1 MVKIWEGFIS
11 KLALEDRHQ
20 YGSIKGSSTTNRLI
34 ELLDIL
40 YRGTDKCNTVGSL
53 VVTDFSKAFDCVDY
67 TLAMKS
73 LYDLGVRAEIIPWIA
88 DFITSR
94 RQRVQYQSAAEIIP
108 WIADFLTSRRQRVQY
123 QSATSAWET
132 LTCDVPQ
139 GTKFGPITFIGM
151 IDSAASDSKTHTF
164 KNVDDLSLAEVRPA
178 NQPCQIEKDVQDL
191 DDWADS
197 HYLKL
202 NPSKCKVMQVCFMR
216 DPPNPPVL
224 KIAGKEL
231 EVVTEAKLLGLTV
244 QTNFELGHAG

>member
-1 MVKIWEGFIS
+1 M
-11 KLALEDRHQ
+11 
-20 YGSIKGSSTTNRLI
+20 
-34 ELLDIL
+34 
-40 YRGTDKCNTVGSL
+40 GSL
-53 VVTDFSKAFDCVDY
+53 VVTDFSKAFDCVDH
-67 TLAMKS
+67 TLAIKS
-73 LYDLGVRAEIIPWIA
+73 LYDLGVR
-88 DFITSR
+88 
-94 RQRVQYQSAAEIIP
+94 AEIIP

-132 LTCDVPQ
+132 LTCGVPQ

-164 KNVDDLSLAEVRPA
+164 KYVDDLSLAEVRPA
-178 NQPCQIEKDVQDL
+178 NQPSQIEKDVQDL

-216 DPPNPPVL
+216 DPPDPPVL

-231 EVVTEAKLLGLTV
+231 EVVTETKLLGLTV
-244 QTNFELGHAG
+244 QSNLSWDMQVDSMVGKAVCTCSTV